1 MSKTL
6 IDNKCFIILFLETSK
21 QQRRV
26 LFDTLT
32 NTQIL
37 VITEICYNLLKLELT
52 DSIQQVI
59 KKRKKILQKLTNSR
73 YKIKTK
79 KTIIVKHYKQ
89 ISEILLLVKEQ
100 LLQLII

>member
-37 VITEICYNLLKLELT
+37 VITEICYHLLKLEL
-52 DSIQQVI
+52 
-59 KKRKKILQKLTNSR
+59 
-73 YKIKTK
+73 
-79 KTIIVKHYKQ
+79 
-89 ISEILLLVKEQ
+89 
-100 LLQLII
+100 